1 MYVLQFACMHCR
13 LSLKYVIVLRR
24 QMTEENNHILRYFVI
39 SKSNQFRMA
48 WRFKEMHYI
57 NESTYNFCK

>member
-24 QMTEENNHILRYFVI
+24 QMMEENHILRYFVI
-39 SKSNQFRMA
+39 SKSNQFRMGLEVQGNA
-48 WRFKEMHYI
+48 LHQWVYL
-57 NESTYNFCK
+57 